1 MTGDAMLIGYAR
13 VSTTTQNLDGQI
25 DQLER
30 AGCERIFQE
39 VASGAKADRPTLKEA
54 LEFCRD
60 GDTFVCL
67 SLSRV
72 ARSVSHLIKIVA
84 DFEKQGVGFKSLTEA
99 IDTTTPT
106 GKMLFTVMAAC
117 AQLERDTLIER
128 TNIGLAAARSRG
140 RVGGRP
146 RKMTDQQ
153 ISGAKAMFKAGTPA
167 IDIAAAF
174 GISVPTLYRTLPAS
188 QR

>member
-1 MTGDAMLIGYAR
+1 MLIGYAR
-13 VSTTTQNLDGQI
+13 VSTGTQNLDGQI

-30 AGCERIFQE
+30 AGCKRIFRE
-39 VASGAKADRPTLKEA
+39 VASGAKADRPMLREA
-54 LEFCRD
+54 LEFCRA

-72 ARSVSHLIKIVA
+72 ARSVSHLIKIVG
-84 DFEKQGVGFKSLTEA
+84 DFEECGVDFKSLTED
-99 IDTTTPT
+99 IDTSSPT
-106 GKMLFTVMAAC
+106 GKLLFLLVSGI

-128 TNIGLAAARSRG
+128 TKIGLDAARSRG

-153 ISGAKAMFKAGTPA
+153 IAGAKAMFKVGTPA

>member
-1 MTGDAMLIGYAR
+1 MLIGYAR
-13 VSTTTQNLDGQI
+13 VSTATQNLEGQI

-30 AGCERIFQE
+30 AGCERVFRE
-39 VASGAKADRPTLKEA
+39 VASGAKADRPLLKEA
-54 LEFCRD
+54 LEFCRA

-72 ARSVSHLIKIVA
+72 ARSVSHLIKIVG
-84 DFEKQGVGFKSLTEA
+84 DFEEQEVGFKSLTEA
-99 IDTTTPT
+99 IDTSTPT

-128 TNIGLAAARSRG
+128 TKIGLAAARSRG

-153 ISGAKAMFKAGTPA
+153 IDGAKAMFKVGTPA

-174 GISVPTLYRTLPAS
+174 GVSVPTLYRTLPAS